1 VIASATVIADTG
13 PLYALID
20 SSDAWHHRVVEWW
33 RKRARNVVVPVS
45 VLPEVS
51 YLLQTRIG
59 AAAEQAFIRAVADG
73 EFVVEA
79 LETEDIARAA
89 ELLHDYADL
98 PLGFVDATV
107 VAIAERLGVREI
119 LTSDRRHF
127 GVIQPLHVKVLTLVP

>member
-1 VIASATVIADTG
+1 VIVVADTG

-20 SSDAWHHRVVEWW
+20 SSDAWHGRVVEWW
-33 RKRARNVVVPVS
+33 RARPRNVVVPVS

-59 AAAEQAFIRAVADG
+59 PAAEQAFIRAVADG

-79 LETEDIARAA
+79 LEPEDFVRAA
-89 ELLHDYADL
+89 TLLQDYADL

-107 VAIAERLGVREI
+107 VATAERLGVREI
-119 LTSDRRHF
+119 LTTDRRHF
-127 GVIQPLHVKVLTLVP
+127 GVIRPQHAKTLVLLP